1 MREVALNSKSPA
13 LVYLL
18 SIPIAITGGML
29 LVLQTKSLFFFMGS
43 FILLLMLIYLLDNPV
58 KGIILFLSTKCIFDM
73 FWFIKLP
80 VADLFEL
87 NVQRIIGIL
96 FPLIILGVFVLK
108 KRNFFK
114 TFNTTLGK
122 LILLYIAFNFLA
134 IFFAPSTSRAL
145 VLFSKII
152 GSYILFFVFVVAAFT
167 EKDLRKLIHYFLIFL
182 WIPLGIAFLENF
194 GLVSFSSFVQ
204 NTGYIFSSVG
214 EVYATRLVGL
224 YSHPFDVVRYLV
236 VAFPL
241 TLWMLSTE
249 QNPSRKFFYNINL
262 VFLSL
267 AMWRCFYRT
276 GWVILALQLIFW
288 LKMRKKHKTM
298 LAVILICVCVVL
310 MNINF
315 FGDFY
320 KSLLVLLHP
329 SEPEIMSAFSGRFVI
344 WSFHLAKFAQSS
356 TIERLFGHG
365 LGCDREIYFELSDI
379 IGGDADNRSSAHN
392 DFVRALSETGVLGLG
407 TYLLLLILL
416 GKSLWSRIKQTQDLS
431 LRRFGQAVLLI
442 FLGFLLL
449 SNVAGPAKNPSI
461 AWYLW
466 GLSGFVIL
474 GKGFKQETTQN
485 KGEKGESRHLS
496 LKI

>member
-29 LVLQTKSLFFFMGS
+29 LVLQAKSLFFFMGS

-80 VADLFEL
+80 VAELFEI
-87 NVQRIIGIL
+87 NVQRVIGVL
-96 FPLIILGVFVLK
+96 FPLVILGIFFVK
-108 KRNFFK
+108 EKNFFR
-114 TFNTTLGK
+114 TLNTTLGK
-122 LILLYIAFNFLA
+122 IILLYTAFNVLA
-134 IFFAPSTSRAL
+134 IFLATSTSTAL
-145 VLFSKII
+145 VQFSKII
-152 GSYILFFVFVVAAFT
+152 GSYILFFVFGAAAFT
-167 EKDLRKLIHYFLIFL
+167 ERDLRKLIHYFLIFL

-194 GLVSFSSFVQ
+194 GLVPFTSFTP
-204 NTGYIFSSVG
+204 TGAWIPSLP
-214 EVYATRLVGL
+214 EKVYAYRLVGL

-249 QNPSRKFFYNINL
+249 RNPGRKLFYNINL

-276 GWVILALQLIFW
+276 GWVILALQLVFW
-288 LKMRKKHKTM
+288 LKMRKRHKTM

-344 WSFHLAKFAQSS
+344 WNIHLAKFAQSS

-416 GKSLWSRIKQTQDLS
+416 GKSLWSRIKQTQNLS
-431 LRRFGQAVLLI
+431 LRRFGQAVFLI

-466 GLSGFVIL
+466 GFSGLVIL
-474 GKGFKQETTQN
+474 GKGFKQGTTQN
-485 KGEKGESRHLS
+485 KGEKE
-496 LKI
+496 